1 MRPRVKP
8 SASAPILVLVVFLL
22 TLAET
27 LIPRDYL
34 GMDENP
40 YLAAVVLQLLIYAV
54 PSLFYC
60 RLRGREFTPKLR
72 LRLFPPSQLLYLWH
86 ALVCMTATSALLSAL
101 MYRIAPEAF
110 SSSSAAN
117 AAAFAMGSGFF
128 DGLYVIVAFAVLPA
142 VTEEFLFR
150 GVVTGEYEGLGTGIA
165 VAVSAMMFAMA
176 HFSAVRFPVYFAAG
190 LILSSVLYA
199 TRSLLAPI
207 LLHAVYNGI
216 VLFAEKY
223 VLYIVDKQNVS
234 MLLLMILLCA
244 AAVLS
249 AMLACF
255 EAQSIY
261 RGYAENNVPSEY
273 AAGDRKGALSHAVEA
288 FFTPAFLILVLLFIF
303 VAAARR

>member
-1 MRPRVKP
+1 MRPRIKP
-8 SASAPILVLVVFLL
+8 SSAAPILVLVVFAL

-27 LIPRDYL
+27 LIPRDSL
-34 GMDENP
+34 GMKENP
-40 YLAAVVLQLLIYAV
+40 YLSAVVIQLLIYAV
-54 PSLFYC
+54 PALFYC

-72 LRLFPPSQLLYLWH
+72 LRLFHPSQLLYLWH
-86 ALVCMTATSALLSAL
+86 TLVCMTAVSALLSAL

-110 SSSSAAN
+110 SASSAARS
-117 AAAFAMGSGFF
+117 AAFAMGDGFF
-128 DGLYVIVAFAVLPA
+128 DGVYVIVAFAVLPA

-150 GVVTGEYEGLGTGIA
+150 GVVIGEYEGLGTGIA
-165 VAVSAMMFAMA
+165 VTVSAAMFAMA

-199 TRSLLAPI
+199 TRSLIAPI
-207 LLHAVYNGI
+207 LLHAVYNGV
-216 VLFAEKY
+216 VLYTEKY

-234 MLLLMILLCA
+234 MLLLIILLCA

-249 AMLACF
+249 AMLMCF

-261 RGYAENNVPSEY
+261 RGYAEDNVPSEY
-273 AAGDRKGALSHAVEA
+273 AETDRRGALAHIVEA

-303 VAAARR
+303 VAAARP

>member
-1 MRPRVKP
+1 MRPRIKP
-8 SASAPILVLVVFLL
+8 SVAAPILVLVVFLL

-72 LRLFPPSQLLYLWH
+72 LRPFRPSQLLYLWH
-86 ALVCMTATSALLSAL
+86 ALVCMTATSALLSSL

-110 SSSSAAN
+110 SSSSASN
-117 AAAFAMGSGFF
+117 SAAFAMGSGFF
-128 DGLYVIVAFAVLPA
+128 DGLYVAVAFALLPA

-150 GVVTGEYEGLGTGIA
+150 GVVVGEYETLGAGIA
-165 VAVSAMMFAMA
+165 VTASSAAFAMA
-176 HFSAVRFPVYFAAG
+176 HFSAARFPVYFSAG
-190 LILSSVLYA
+190 LVLASVLYA
-199 TRSLLAPI
+199 TRSLIAPM
-207 LLHAVYNGI
+207 LLHALYNAVI
-216 VLFAEKY
+216 LFGEKY

-234 MLLLMILLCA
+234 MLLLVIILCA
-244 AAVLS
+244 AAILS
-249 AMLACF
+249 AMLMCF

-261 RGYAENNVPSEY
+261 RGYAEDNVPSDY
-273 AAGDRKGALSHAVEA
+273 AKTDRRNAFARVAEA
-288 FFTPAFLILVLLFIF
+288 YFTPAFLLLILLFII
-303 VAAARR
+303 VTVSRR